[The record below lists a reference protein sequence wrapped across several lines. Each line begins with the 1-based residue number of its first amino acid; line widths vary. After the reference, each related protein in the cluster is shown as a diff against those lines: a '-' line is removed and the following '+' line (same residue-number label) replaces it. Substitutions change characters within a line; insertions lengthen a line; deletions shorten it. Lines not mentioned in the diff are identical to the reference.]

1 MMMRI
6 KLTAVTCFIFFTVAY
21 STNASAHDPGNTIQP
36 TDRFLSPSDVRIK
49 GLLGQA
55 INQSENGRLLSLPT
69 WNDGALIKM
78 FSVEARSKNNTTD
91 WFGEHGGKWLYA
103 AALAA
108 KRTNSETIKA
118 LLFKTADYLVSTQ
131 EADGYLG
138 SYSEALRI
146 TNPASKQHKKSWDV
160 WSLSYMTLGLLQVNE
175 YYPNQKY
182 FEAAKKIGELFLKTF
197 GDGKANLTDYGTR
210 NGISAT
216 IALDPV
222 VELYKATSDER
233 YLEFAKLIAREM
245 EQKEGLR
252 LVSAGLNNRD
262 METVADGKAYQ
273 IIWNLLGVTKLYEVT
288 GNADYLTAVKN
299 AWQNIYDYHL
309 SIAGGP
315 WGGIG
320 KHKECFNTKG
330 FWDPYGFV
338 ETCSTMSWIQLNK
351 ELLHVTGEVKY
362 AQEIEKS
369 AYNALLGAQFPNGT
383 DWSYHSFSNGRRHVA
398 NFTDCCPSSGM
409 LALEE
414 ISPLIYSR
422 KESGIAINF
431 YTDNEAAIELD
442 NGNKVKLVEKTNYP
456 FDGKIRLT
464 VSSSKK
470 DEFPVFIRIPEWAE
484 DATVTIDGKP
494 VNQTAIKKG
503 TYYVMNRTWDKE
515 SVIEINFPVKLK
527 LIQQS
532 EFAIVPQG
540 TADIYRVGW
549 TALMRGPLVYAA
561 SGLING
567 EDREKNLRLP
577 STNGTALF
585 QPVVSKNWTGPVYQ
599 LKANGVKPLF
609 FAPYYEADHRTAGN
623 WRLTWMQNSID

>member
-1 MMMRI
+1 MTL
-6 KLTAVTCFIFFTVAY
+6 KLTPIIFRSFFSFAIINTAF
-21 STNASAHDPGNTIQP
+21 AKDPGKPIQP
-36 TDRFLSPSDVRIK
+36 TDSFLSPADIRVN

-55 INQSENGRLLSLPT
+55 ISQSENGRLLSLPT

-78 FSVEARSKNNTTD
+78 FSVDARNKNNTTD
-91 WFGEHGGKWLYA
+91 WYGEHGGKWLYA

-108 KRTNSETIKA
+108 KRTNSETIKN

-138 SYSEALRI
+138 SYSPALRI
-146 TNPASKQHKKSWDV
+146 TNPDSKQHKKSWDV
-160 WSLSYMTLGLLQVNE
+160 WALSYMTLGLLQVNE
-175 YYPNQKY
+175 YYPNAKY
-182 FEAAKKIGELFLKTF
+182 LDAAKKIGELLLKTF

-210 NGISAT
+210 YGISAT
-216 IALDPV
+216 IALEPV
-222 VELYKATSDER
+222 VELYKVTSDQR
-233 YLEFAKLIAREM
+233 YLDFAKLIAKEM
-245 EQKEGLR
+245 EQREGLR
-252 LVSAGLNNRD
+252 LITAGLNNRD

-288 GNADYLTAVKN
+288 GNADYLKAVKN

-351 ELLHVTGEVKY
+351 ELLRLTGEVKY

-369 AYNALLGAQFPNGT
+369 TYNALLGAQFPNGT
-383 DWSYHSFSNGRRHVA
+383 DWSYHSFSNGRRHIA
-398 NFTDCCPSSGM
+398 NYTDCCPSSGM

-414 ISPLIYSR
+414 ISPLVYSR
-422 KESGIAINF
+422 KQNGIAVNF
-431 YTDNEAAIELD
+431 FTDNIATVELD
-442 NGNKVKLVEKTNYP
+442 NGNKVHLVEKTNYP

-464 VSSSKK
+464 VSASKG
-470 DEFPVFIRIPEWAE
+470 ESFPLYIRIPEWAE
-484 DATVTIDGKP
+484 NATVTINGKKLNEAP
-494 VNQTAIKKG
+494 VKG
-503 TYYVMNRTWDKE
+503 EYYVVTQTWDKE
-515 SVIEINFPVKLK
+515 TAVEINFPVNLK
-527 LIQQS
+527 LVQQS

-549 TALMRGPLVYAA
+549 TALTRGPLVYAA

-577 STNGTALF
+577 AANAISLF
-585 QPVVSKNWTGPVYQ
+585 QPIASKTWSGPVYQ
-599 LKANGVKPLF
+599 LKLNGAKPLI